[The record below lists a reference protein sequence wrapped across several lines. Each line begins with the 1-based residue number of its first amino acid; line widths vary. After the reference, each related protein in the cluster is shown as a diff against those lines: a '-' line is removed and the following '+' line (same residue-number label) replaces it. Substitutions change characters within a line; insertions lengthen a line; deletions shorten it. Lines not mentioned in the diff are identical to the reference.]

1 MARAHACCMQATA
14 EQAGAGESV
23 EAVKETM
30 GAMRD
35 GAQADASDVID
46 KK

>member
-1 MARAHACCMQATA
+1 MQATA